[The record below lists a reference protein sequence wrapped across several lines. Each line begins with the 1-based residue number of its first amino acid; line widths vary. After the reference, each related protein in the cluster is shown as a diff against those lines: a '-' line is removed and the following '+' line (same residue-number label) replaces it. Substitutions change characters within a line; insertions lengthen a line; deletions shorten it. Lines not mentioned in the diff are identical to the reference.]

1 MADQQA
7 VQRPAPRRAA
17 SGRQTAVR
25 RSKPVLF
32 LICLLPLAH
41 LVYRAS
47 TGQLSADPVEDVTA
61 VTGQW
66 ALRFLLITLAV
77 TPVRQLT
84 GWHALLMVRR
94 MLGLFAFF
102 YVCLHFLTYLVLDQF
117 FAWSYIVE
125 DIVDRPYILFGFT
138 AFLLLVPLAATSTN
152 AMIRRL
158 GARRWQR
165 LHRAVYVIGVL
176 GVLHFFLLVKA
187 DIFEPVVY
195 GAILAVLLGY
205 RWSGAGSRRTV
216 VRGPET
222 GVRGAARQAGRGFD
236 HKFRSSPPHGS
247 DNMV

>member
-7 VQRPAPRRAA
+7 VQRPAPRRAEP
-17 SGRQTAVR
+17 GLQTTVR
-25 RSKPVLF
+25 RSKPALF
-32 LICLLPLAH
+32 LICLLPLAY
-41 LVYRAS
+41 LAYRAS

-66 ALRFLLITLAV
+66 GLRFLLITLAV

-84 GWHALLMVRR
+84 GWHALLRLRR

-102 YVCLHFLTYLVLDQF
+102 YVCLHLLTYVVLDQF
-117 FAWSYIVE
+117 FAWSFIVE

-138 AFLLLVPLAATSTN
+138 AFLLLIPLAATSTN

-165 LHRAVYVIGVL
+165 LHRVVYVIGVL

-187 DIFEPVVY
+187 DIFEPVIY

-205 RWSGAGSRRTV
+205 RWSGTGSRRTAA
-216 VRGPET
+216 RAQET
-222 GVRGAARQAGRGFD
+222 GPQGPGRDAGRGFG